1 MNQKK
6 FEFIKK
12 KNSIFYYLTLWTP
25 YILIYQLTNRFHFF
39 EPRYLDFTK
48 IDLAIP
54 FIPEMIFIYV
64 SYLFYVF
71 YFIYTCK
78 NSNEL
83 KLIFFLSYFQV
94 IVSAFFFIF
103 FPVRFPV
110 EQFYSENQYASLFYS
125 FWQWFDEPANSI
137 PSLHA
142 ANSMLVIYLSLKRE
156 KNFLMPLWGILII
169 ISTLTCKQHYF
180 ADIIAAGILFT
191 ATIMFETFLINKPR

>member
-1 MNQKK
+1 MNQKIYN
-6 FEFIKK
+6 FIKK
-12 KNSIFYYLTLWTP
+12 KNNIFYYFILWTP

-39 EPRYLDFTK
+39 EPKYLEFTK
-48 IDLAIP
+48 TDLAIP

-78 NSNEL
+78 NTYEL

-103 FPVRFPV
+103 FPVKFPV
-110 EQFYSENQYASLFYS
+110 EQFYFENNYTSAFYM
-125 FWQWFDEPANSI
+125 FWQWFDEPNNCI

-142 ANSMLVIYLSLKRE
+142 ANSMLVIYLSLKRQ
-156 KNFLMPLWGILII
+156 KNIFMPLWGILII

-180 ADIIAAGILFT
+180 ADILAAGILFC
-191 ATIMFETFLINKPR
+191 ATIIIQHYIIENT